1 MTTRNHYDVSDI
13 TTRRPVR
20 HSTSSPTTSPCR
32 PRRLPSCIDI
42 AGMFFKWIKRHL
54 RIKLFF
60 GTSENI
66 VKTQIWIA
74 ISCIL
79 KHPHPIAVFQPPVRM
94 PGILHGAEHTP
105 GVRHYDGEAPVR
117 CRKAGDA
124 LRQNVG
130 IERTGFG
137 RIAAIVHITQRDQF
151 LRRRNRHNP
160 RRATQRWTC
169 GCHLERRRDVTRD
182 VAGPPSA
189 PAHPCACAHNRVMY
203 N

>member
-1 MTTRNHYDVSDI
+1 MT
-13 TTRRPVR
+13 
-20 HSTSSPTTSPCR
+20 
-32 PRRLPSCIDI
+32 
-42 AGMFFKWIKRHL
+42 
-54 RIKLFF
+54 
-60 GTSENI
+60 
-66 VKTQIWIA
+66 
-74 ISCIL
+74 
-79 KHPHPIAVFQPPVRM
+79 
-94 PGILHGAEHTP
+94 GILHGAEHTP

-182 VAGPPSA
+182 VRPALPP
-189 PAHPCACAHNRVMY
+189 PRRIHVLAHITGLCIINGKRRRDREIHRER
-203 N
+203 